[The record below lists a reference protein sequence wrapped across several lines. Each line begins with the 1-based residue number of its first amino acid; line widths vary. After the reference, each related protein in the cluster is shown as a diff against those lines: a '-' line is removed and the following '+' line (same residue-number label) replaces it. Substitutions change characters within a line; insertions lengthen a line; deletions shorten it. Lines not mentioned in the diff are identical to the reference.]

1 MTSPPTILELN
12 NNKGKYNPMDQ
23 SNDSND
29 NNDDFDDDY
38 DYDGDYDGGKRATN
52 LDRSSSPERPKAMYW
67 PSFSRATN
75 YRLSQ
80 LLSSG
85 L

>member
-1 MTSPPTILELN
+1 
-12 NNKGKYNPMDQ
+12 MDQ
-23 SNDSND
+23 SNDSHD
-29 NNDDFDDDY
+29 NNDDYDN
-38 DYDGDYDGGKRATN
+38 DYDGDYDGGKRGTN
-52 LDRSSSPERPKAMYW
+52 LDRSSSPERPKAMYC